1 MPHIMMLIDDKK
13 KSVIEPFA
21 ALTDSLEKVYD
32 FDLMQGGGHIR
43 GYRVCG
49 KHAELV
55 SSSIEALWNN
65 SADEHPMLF
74 AMGDGNHSLAAAKS
88 YYEQLKAEIGDVAKD
103 HPARYALVELV
114 NLFDDALAFEP
125 IHRVFFGA
133 DTEKLMGELSRY
145 CGLVKG
151 EADGQHFDIVIGDKC
166 ERYTFTEPNSSVTVG
181 TVQNFLDAYEAAC
194 GGETDYI
201 HGDEV
206 VGKLVAEADDRIG
219 FIVGGIEKDNF
230 FDVVKKDGIFP
241 RKTFS
246 MGHAHDKRFYLE
258 CRSIVK

>member
-1 MPHIMMLIDDKK
+1 
-13 KSVIEPFA
+13 
-21 ALTDSLEKVYD
+21 
-32 FDLMQGGGHIR
+32 
-43 GYRVCG
+43 
-49 KHAELV
+49 
-55 SSSIEALWNN
+55 
-65 SADEHPMLF
+65 MLF

-88 YYEQLKAEIGDVAKD
+88 YYEQLKAEIGASATD

-114 NLFDDALAFEP
+114 NLFDDALTFEP

-133 DTEKLMGELSRY
+133 DVEKLMGELSRY

-151 EADGQHFDIVIGDKC
+151 EADGQRFEVVIGEKC
-166 ERYTFTEPNSSVTVG
+166 ETYTFTNPSSAVTVG
-181 TVQNFLDAYEAAC
+181 TVQNFLDAYEVAC

-201 HGDEV
+201 HGDDV
-206 VGKLVAEADDRIG
+206 VKKLVAEADDRIG

-258 CRSIVK
+258 CRKIKK